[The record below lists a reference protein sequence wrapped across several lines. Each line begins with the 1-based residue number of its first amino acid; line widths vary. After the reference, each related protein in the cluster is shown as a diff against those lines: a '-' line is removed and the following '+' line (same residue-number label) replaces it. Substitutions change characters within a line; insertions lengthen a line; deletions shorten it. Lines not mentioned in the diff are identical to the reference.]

1 MLQNWFCQSNMVMIA
16 EDYYAQLFYDNNVNA
31 FYLVEDDEHNHIVVI
46 QITDENE
53 GFLYCVGLMKEY
65 EYKNND
71 VVIGFSP
78 ERSKA

>member
-31 FYLVEDDEHNHIVVI
+31 FYLVEDDEHGHIVVI

-53 GFLYCVGLMKEY
+53 GFMYCVELMT

-78 ERSKA
+78 ERSMA

>member
-31 FYLVEDDEHNHIVVI
+31 FYLVEDDEHGHIVVI

-53 GFLYCVGLMKEY
+53 GFLYCVELMM

>member
-31 FYLVEDDEHNHIVVI
+31 FYLVEDDEHGHIVVI

-53 GFLYCVGLMKEY
+53 GFLYCVELMTEC
-65 EYKNND
+65 KNND